1 MILYDPTQ
9 RHSLVDFGIEIPV
22 KDSRASEAFRRLTSD
37 LRLGPRVG
45 AWHIDRVEERL
56 ARDDLLRAH
65 SENYVNRLFSG
76 HLESEIIHTYELVD
90 THGHYHRYH
99 PASAKLPLTA
109 LFDRIL
115 VRAAGTLQ
123 CCRIAVRSG
132 FCFYFGGGMHHAQR
146 EHGAGF
152 CLVNDLVI
160 ALRRLQ
166 FENRIISAWVIDVDA
181 HKGDGTAALT
191 AGDDTIATLSI
202 HMAAGWPLDQPE
214 RDAAGRLNPSFVPST
229 IDIPIASGEEPFYLE
244 RLSDGLERLAQ
255 VSQPDLALVVCGA
268 DPYELDEL
276 PSTVGLKLGLSQ
288 LLERDQ
294 RVYAFLKQRAIPGAW
309 VMAGGYGQN
318 SWRVYAQFLQWALA
332 DRV

>member
-1 MILYDPTQ
+1 MILYDP
-9 RHSLVDFGIEIPV
+9 RLPHSLREFGIEIPV
-22 KDSRASEAFRRLTSD
+22 MESRASETFARLSAHPK
-37 LRLGPRVG
+37 LLAQIN
-45 AWHIDRVEERL
+45 AWHIGVIEGPIGRP
-56 ARDDLLRAH
+56 DLLRAH
-65 SENYVNRLFSG
+65 AADYVDRLYSDA
-76 HLESEIIHTYELVD
+76 LAAEILRTYELID
-90 THGHYHRYH
+90 AEGNYHRYN
-99 PASAKLPLTA
+99 PAAAQRPLTE

-115 VRAAGTLQ
+115 VKAGGTLQ
-123 CCRIAVRSG
+123 CCRSGLESG

-146 EHGAGF
+146 DHGAGF
-152 CLVNDLVI
+152 CLVNDLVV

-166 FENRIISAWVIDVDA
+166 SENRIGRAWVIDVDA

-276 PSTVGLKLGLSQ
+276 PSTVGLKLGLGQ